1 MKRKNKMKTHCNE
14 EVQPSAA
21 EIMKQE
27 SVRNKQEFPHDP
39 HVALLLSGYFT
50 EREMESILA
59 FFMN

>member
-1 MKRKNKMKTHCNE
+1 MKTHCNE

-27 SVRNKQEFPHDP
+27 SVRSKQEFPHDP